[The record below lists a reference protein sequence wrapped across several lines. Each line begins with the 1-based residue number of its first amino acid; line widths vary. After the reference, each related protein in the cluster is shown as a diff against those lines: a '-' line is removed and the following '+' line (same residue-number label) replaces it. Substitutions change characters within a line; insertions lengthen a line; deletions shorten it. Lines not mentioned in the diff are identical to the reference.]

1 MPGGISTMTSTTTSA
16 PRWSLNTAACF
27 GIAALLTMAPP
38 AAAADPAPA
47 RNTEV
52 AAPVAQR
59 DWTLTISPYLW
70 AASLN
75 GDASVFGIRTHVD
88 VPFRDTL
95 KNLDLG
101 VMGNVEISRGAFGA
115 YVNGEYVDVSNDAKL
130 GPFNIGVGMK
140 SYLVSAGAFY
150 RVYQAELGGN
160 TVFGTPRVFA
170 LEPTVGA
177 RWTRLTG
184 SLRLGGLHVSDSESW
199 LDPFI
204 GTRIHLDLT
213 DRWNLFMEGD
223 VGGFGAGS
231 RLSLN
236 GQAFLG
242 YRTTLLGYKSI
253 IRAGYRVLHQDYREG
268 GFEWKVTQHGPIVGA
283 SIEF

>member
-1 MPGGISTMTSTTTSA
+1 M
-16 PRWSLNTAACF
+16 TAACV
-27 GIAALLTMAPP
+27 GVAALLTMAPP
-38 AAAADPAPA
+38 AKAADPAPA

-52 AAPVAQR
+52 VAPVVQR
-59 DWTLTISPYLW
+59 DWTITISPYLW

-95 KNLDLG
+95 ENLDLG

-115 YVNGEYVDVSNDAKL
+115 YVNGEYVDVSNDARI

-150 RVYQAELGGN
+150 RVYQSELGGN
-160 TVFGTPRVFA
+160 TVFGAPRVFA

-184 SLRLGGLHVSDSESW
+184 SLRLGGLHASDSESW
-199 LDPFI
+199 LDPFV
-204 GTRIHLDLT
+204 GARIHLDLT

-236 GQAFLG
+236 GQALLG

-268 GFEWKVTQHGPIVGA
+268 GFQWKVTQHGPIVGA